1 MQIAVLV
8 GIGIILL
15 IGWAISFLQESAQ
28 SAHNNRQFEEK
39 IKQKWAGRVI
49 DKSKSLE
56 ERNADII
63 QNHIKQVRG
72 GYQRSYYIENMV
84 CDCIQDIVEAEGALS
99 ITPRHVYLSSWMQ
112 TTNAEYKALAES
124 LLARFKARQTEVGLK
139 EKEKNEL
146 DKSERVRNLKARYDD
161 LIKQF
166 YEITERKV
174 SLRDDYGEENWSVL
188 EKEIETLVQK
198 IARRE
203 GSTDDEFKRWK
214 KYEWNIPEEY
224 KELSSFLGSSF
235 KQFYAH
241 QKSKPISN
249 ETDYTA
255 MSGVDFEGHLMR
267 LLEANGFT
275 NIRGTPATGDQG
287 ADLLADRD
295 GRKLIIQ
302 AKRYAGNVG
311 NKAVQEVASAVA
323 FYGGDEGWVITNS
336 LFTKSAKELAQKTGI
351 KLVDGHDLKRFS
363 ELYGNMPV

>member
-1 MQIAVLV
+1 MQIAVLI
-8 GIGIILL
+8 GLGIILL
-15 IGWAISFLQESAQ
+15 IGWTISTIQESAQ
-28 SAHNNRQFEEK
+28 AAHNNRKLKEK
-39 IKQKWAGRVI
+39 IQQKWEGRTV
-49 DKSKSLE
+49 DTTKSLE
-56 ERNADII
+56 ERNEDIV
-63 QNHIKQVRG
+63 QNHLKQIRS
-72 GYQRSYYIENMV
+72 GYQRSYYLENSV
-84 CDCIQDIVEAEGALS
+84 RDCIQDIAEAEGNLS
-99 ITPRHVYLSSWMQ
+99 VAPGHAYLSTWMYSAN
-112 TTNAEYKALAES
+112 TEYKELAKS
-124 LLARFKARQTEVGLK
+124 LLSRFESRKEQLDQKAK
-139 EKEKNEL
+139 EKQEL
-146 DKSERVRNLKARYDD
+146 DRKERVRDLKIKYGD

-174 SLRDDYGEENWSVL
+174 TLRDDYGEENWDVL
-188 EKEIETLVQK
+188 DKEIETLVQK

-203 GSTDDEFKRWK
+203 GVDDSEFKHWK
-214 KYEWNIPEEY
+214 KSEWSIPEEY
-224 KELSSFLGSSF
+224 KELSSFLETSF
-235 KQFYAH
+235 KQHHAR
-241 QKSKPISN
+241 QKTRPISN
-249 ETDYTA
+249 DVDYTV

-295 GRKLIIQ
+295 GKKLIIQ

-363 ELYGNMPV
+363 EFCGNRPA